1 MQRCI
6 DCGLPYELVAR
17 SRKMSFLELARVAL
31 FTIRKE
37 KTTGCDAGG
46 SLHPVSGVP
55 DEMANRCSTSM

>member
-37 KTTGCDAGG
+37 KKTGCDAGG
-46 SLHPVSGVP
+46 SLHPVSGV
-55 DEMANRCSTSM
+55 AV